1 MGPEE
6 QVNDFFPA
14 DGETMS
20 EQVVRWVAQVC
31 GRSLGEGEEARR
43 AMLAVL
49 PFACPV
55 ERPLRMPVQPLETLV
70 EGLLQPMPLLQ
81 PVR

>member
-31 GRSLGEGEEARR
+31 GRSLGEGEEAR
-43 AMLAVL
+43 
-49 PFACPV
+49 
-55 ERPLRMPVQPLETLV
+55 PLRRQLSLR
-70 EGLLQPMPLLQ
+70 LS
-81 PVR
+81 